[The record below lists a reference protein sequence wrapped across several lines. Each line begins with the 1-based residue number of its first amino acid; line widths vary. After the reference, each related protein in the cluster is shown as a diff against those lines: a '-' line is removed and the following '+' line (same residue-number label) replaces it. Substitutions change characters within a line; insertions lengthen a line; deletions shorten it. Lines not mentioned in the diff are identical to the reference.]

1 MKKIGGE
8 SNPGES
14 WRRTSKSTRQNA
26 FTLIELLAVMTIIG
40 ILSALLLPTLAGA
53 KERARRVSCKN
64 SERQL
69 ILAMH
74 MYADENLQRL
84 PSGAPNFPVPATMA
98 YLPVVSAA
106 TSNSLVQYL
115 ANKRMLRC
123 PGFADQF
130 RADTWFEKEA
140 QANNLGHV
148 LGYNYHG
155 GRTNTPWPALFGS
168 ISWSSPQRSTDRTSL
183 VLLSDMNDWSAVS
196 QATFVPHAKNGPVL
210 TGMDVSNK
218 DASGQ
223 PSTCL
228 GAMGGNVGLLDG
240 SVSWRNARQMRFYP
254 ACQASPSECSA
265 MW

>member
-1 MKKIGGE
+1 LHI
-8 SNPGES
+8 
-14 WRRTSKSTRQNA
+14 
-26 FTLIELLAVMTIIG
+26 
-40 ILSALLLPTLAGA
+40 
-53 KERARRVSCKN
+53 
-64 SERQL
+64 
-69 ILAMH
+69 
-74 MYADENLQRL
+74 YADENLQRL
-84 PSGAPNFPVPATMA
+84 PSGAPNFPLPPSRD

-115 ANKRMLRC
+115 ANKRIFRC

-155 GRTNTPWPALFGS
+155 GHTNTPWPALFGS
-168 ISWSSPQRSTDRTSL
+168 ITWISPQRLTDRSSL
-183 VLLSDMNDWSAVS
+183 VLLSDMNDWSVIS

-210 TGMDVSNK
+210 TGVDVSNK
-218 DASGQ
+218 GASGQ

-228 GAMGGNVGLLDG
+228 GASGGNVGLLDG
-240 SVSWRNARQMRFYP
+240 SVSWKNAKLMRFYS
-254 ACQASPSECSA
+254 ACQGPPSECSA

>member
-1 MKKIGGE
+1 MKRPAGE
-8 SNPGES
+8 FEATERWGRTSNPTG
-14 WRRTSKSTRQNA
+14 QNA
-26 FTLIELLAVMTIIG
+26 FTLLELLAVITIIG

-53 KERARRVSCKN
+53 KERARRMSCKN

-69 ILAMH
+69 ILALH
-74 MYADENLQRL
+74 LYADENLQRL
-84 PSGAPNFPVPATMA
+84 PSGAPNYPVPAFRA

-106 TSNSLVQYL
+106 TSNSMVQYL

-155 GRTNTPWPALFGS
+155 GHTNTPWPALFGS
-168 ISWSSPQRSTDRTSL
+168 VSWSSPQRLTDLTSL
-183 VLLSDMNDWSAVS
+183 VLLSDMNDWSVVN
-196 QATFVPHAKNGPVL
+196 QATFVPHAKSGPIL
-210 TGMDVSNK
+210 TGVDVSNK
-218 DASGQ
+218 GVSGQ

-228 GAMGGNVGLLDG
+228 GAVGGNVGLLDG